1 MRIDIWS
8 DLVCP
13 WCYLGATRF
22 EAALDIVGRDDI
34 EVHWRA
40 YQLDPNAPAEP
51 RDLREV
57 IDGRYGPGSFDGM
70 TQRLVAL
77 GAADGI
83 EYRFDRARFVNTADS
98 HRLLAWAADEGDL
111 DQQARLVD
119 VLFRS
124 YFTDGADLSS
134 HEALLAAVA
143 DAGLDVDAAAGVLD
157 SDRYAHDVAEDQRLA
172 RERGISGV
180 PAFVIDDTFLIPG
193 AQEVDHMVSML
204 ERARGKSGAA
214 R

>member
-13 WCYLGATRF
+13 WCYLGATRL
-22 EAALDIVGRDDI
+22 EQALDIVGRDDI

-40 YQLDPNAPAEP
+40 YQLDPHAPTEP
-51 RDLREV
+51 QDLRTV

-70 TQRLVAL
+70 TRRLVAL

-83 EYRFDRARFVNTADS
+83 EYRFDRARFVNTADG
-98 HRLLAWAADEGDL
+98 HRLIAWAGD
-111 DQQARLVD
+111 DGGPEPQDRLVRA
-119 VLFRS
+119 LFRA

-134 HEALLAAVA
+134 HEALLATVA
-143 DAGLDVDAAAGVLD
+143 NAGLDVDAATAVLG
-157 SDRYAHDVAEDQRLA
+157 SDRYASEVAEDQQLA

-180 PAFVIDDTFLIPG
+180 PAFVLDDTFLIPG
-193 AQEVDHMVSML
+193 AQEVDHMVAML
-204 ERARGKSGAA
+204 QRARGKSSTA